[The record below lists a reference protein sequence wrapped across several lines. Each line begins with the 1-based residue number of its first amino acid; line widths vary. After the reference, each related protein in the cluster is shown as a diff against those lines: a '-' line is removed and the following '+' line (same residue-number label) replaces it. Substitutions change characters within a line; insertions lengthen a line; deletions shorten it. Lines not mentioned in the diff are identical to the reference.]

1 MEEKEKINIADFSK
15 TQLQVGEIL
24 SAEKVESGDKLLK
37 FQVSIGE
44 KQIQVLSGIAEYYS
58 PEDLIGFKVVV
69 VTNLEPITLRGEL
82 SEGMLLCAKE
92 EDKIIL
98 IKLSD
103 NLIAGSFIS

>member
-1 MEEKEKINIADFSK
+1 MEEKEKINIGDFSK

-24 SAEKVESGDKLLK
+24 SAEKVESGTKLLK
-37 FQVSIGE
+37 FQVSLGGR
-44 KQIQVLSGIAEYYS
+44 QIQVLSGIAEYYS

-82 SEGMLLCAKE
+82 SEGMLLCVKE